1 MPLITKASRRVK
13 KPAWQRGVNPPL
25 KAQRDAQAIVANH
38 EKTFSRA
45 FTKILRDLL
54 TPSMLKTIDRAI
66 RDNSSVESM
75 LDAMPFF
82 DPEAPETFA
91 IWEGFALKAE
101 KAYAAIVDE
110 SAKNEFRAR
119 GWPSKVLK
127 VEMPEIPI
135 NPSVPDFI
143 RLSALTRVVDMSNKE
158 RERIREILTEGLE
171 SGAHVSAMVREIKD
185 TVGLTDFQT
194 KQLNRR
200 LFKFND
206 ASRGRVAAARSR
218 RNAGR
223 MRPDVFERFQSKESA
238 RVSSFRAR
246 DAAKVRGQR
255 ARAIA
260 RTETNAAMAF
270 GLQEAWRTAS
280 GAGLMPTK
288 TKKQWASMPFEEGR
302 SSEICQD
309 LDGQE
314 ADVDGN
320 FSSSV
325 EPGFVGS
332 GPPAHINCFPSNTLV
347 TPCGA
352 VAAATRRMYKGEV
365 VVVRT
370 ADGYEFT
377 CTPNHPILTDLG
389 WVKAKCLNRFSRVVR
404 YTGTKNPA
412 PRIEAEHEHGPVMI
426 EEIARSVSEF
436 GRVVSTTTS
445 ARDFHDDAIDGE
457 VCVVWADHSLPSIE
471 KKPTIRHHG
480 FKHIFKLRVIFSRLG
495 FGVCSLAKFIK
506 GYFAASHS
514 FVGSRNLRSSLAG
527 ASPLPYGE
535 IGGSGFGSF
544 TGLGPS
550 RHRGGLDRSDSSVG
564 AENAVDRAIATP
576 ETLSNVSDALSGQI
590 VFDDVVF
597 VGSSEFLGHVYN
609 LETSTGFYAVSA
621 GGVIAHNCRSTLI
634 LVFPE

>member
-13 KPAWQRGVNPPL
+13 KPAWQRGTRPPL

-75 LDAMPFF
+75 LNAMPFF
-82 DPEAPETFA
+82 DPEAPETFS

-101 KAYAAIVDE
+101 KAYAAVVSE

-127 VEMPEIPI
+127 VEMPEIPV

-270 GLQEAWRTAS
+270 GLRSAWSAAS
-280 GAGLMPTK
+280 DAGLMPVGTLK
-288 TKKQWASMPFEEGR
+288 EWASMPFEEGR

-309 LDGQE
+309 LDGQRVGVN
-314 ADVDGN
+314 DN

-325 EPGFVGS
+325 DPGFDGP
-332 GPPAHINCFPSNTLV
+332 GPPAHAN
-347 TPCGA
+347 
-352 VAAATRRMYKGEV
+352 
-365 VVVRT
+365 
-370 ADGYEFT
+370 
-377 CTPNHPILTDLG
+377 
-389 WVKAKCLNRFSRVVR
+389 
-404 YTGTKNPA
+404 
-412 PRIEAEHEHGPVMI
+412 
-426 EEIARSVSEF
+426 
-436 GRVVSTTTS
+436 
-445 ARDFHDDAIDGE
+445 
-457 VCVVWADHSLPSIE
+457 
-471 KKPTIRHHG
+471 
-480 FKHIFKLRVIFSRLG
+480 
-495 FGVCSLAKFIK
+495 
-506 GYFAASHS
+506 
-514 FVGSRNLRSSLAG
+514 
-527 ASPLPYGE
+527 
-535 IGGSGFGSF
+535 
-544 TGLGPS
+544 
-550 RHRGGLDRSDSSVG
+550 
-564 AENAVDRAIATP
+564 
-576 ETLSNVSDALSGQI
+576 
-590 VFDDVVF
+590 
-597 VGSSEFLGHVYN
+597 
-609 LETSTGFYAVSA
+609 
-621 GGVIAHNCRSTLI
+621 
-634 LVFPE
+634 